1 MIRQSVSCEV
11 KRFRILLYGKGNYK
25 LHSLIREFER
35 ENEVGRRQRSWQFLP
50 VLRIL
55 LRILSLES
63 GVKTD

>member
-35 ENEVGRRQRSWQFLP
+35 ENEVGRRQRS
-50 VLRIL
+50 
-55 LRILSLES
+55 
-63 GVKTD
+63 